1 MPYASIFIMAKI
13 VLHDVSKLEIIVDV
27 FDKYFSTTVLFVFI
41 LLTISLNLELVST
54 SSDYYFTIF
63 NDVWKLFD
71 VILILVK
78 IIKQSYS
85 KNIGI

>member
-1 MPYASIFIMAKI
+1 MAKI

-63 NDVWKLFD
+63 NDV
-71 VILILVK
+71 
-78 IIKQSYS
+78 
-85 KNIGI
+85 